1 MLFALTITIQV
12 GYKLSRRKDLLNS
25 LCSIYM
31 YYIQF
36 QQSTNVEIF
45 HLCLMFW
52 NNKRKQKNEKIK
64 LTTYDSKQH

>member
-12 GYKLSRRKDLLNS
+12 GYKCQEGRIVEFFVLN
-25 LCSIYM
+25 LHILHP
-31 YYIQF
+31 IP
-36 QQSTNVEIF
+36 TVVEIF

-52 NNKRKQKNEKIK
+52 NNKRKKMKKKIK

>member
-12 GYKLSRRKDLLNS
+12 GYKCQEGRIVEFFVLN
-25 LCSIYM
+25 LHTV

-36 QQSTNVEIF
+36 QQSLKYFIF
-45 HLCLMFW
+45 VSCFGIIKEKKM
-52 NNKRKQKNEKIK
+52 KKKIK